1 MLKLT
6 GKRFGKLVVIR
17 KIGLDKHKYV
27 LWECK
32 CDCGN
37 YKIVPSVYLINGHTK
52 ACSHSCGSIKDLI
65 NYRFGKLIVKK
76 LYNIDKKKELS
87 GNVNVV
93 VVQLSMLILETYF
106 VKINLL
112 KVAVVLRD

>member
-52 ACSHSCGSIKDLI
+52 
-65 NYRFGKLIVKK
+65 V
-76 LYNIDKKKELS
+76 
-87 GNVNVV
+87 
-93 VVQLSMLILETYF
+93 
-106 VKINLL
+106 
-112 KVAVVLRD
+112 